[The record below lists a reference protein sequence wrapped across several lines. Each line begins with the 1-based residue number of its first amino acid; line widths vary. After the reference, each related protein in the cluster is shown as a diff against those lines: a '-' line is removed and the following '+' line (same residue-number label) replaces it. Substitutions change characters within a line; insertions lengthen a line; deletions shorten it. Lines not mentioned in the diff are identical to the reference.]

1 MDTTLLKALAVI
13 VICGVVVLFLKEG
26 TFRFLILSILF
37 VLVLIFIFLMNN
49 LVEVPDFLY
58 FLG

>member
-1 MDTTLLKALAVI
+1 MDTTLLKVLAVI
-13 VICGVVVLFLKEG
+13 VICGVVVLFLKAG

-37 VLVLIFIFLMNN
+37 VLVLIFILLMNN
-49 LVEVPDFLY
+49 LVKVPDFLY

>member
-1 MDTTLLKALAVI
+1 MDTDLLYALSGI
-13 VICGVVVLFLKEG
+13 VICGFVYLLLKEG

-37 VLVLIFIFLMNN
+37 VLVLIFILLMNN
-49 LVEVPDFLY
+49 LVKVPDFLY